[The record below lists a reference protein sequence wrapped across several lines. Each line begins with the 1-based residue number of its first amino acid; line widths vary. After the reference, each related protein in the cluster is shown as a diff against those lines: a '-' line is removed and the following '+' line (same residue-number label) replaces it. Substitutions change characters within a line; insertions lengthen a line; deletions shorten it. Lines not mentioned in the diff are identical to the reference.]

1 MSDKAKVIGSF
12 DPKGVLSFS
21 QYLSRWKFHFAVKKV
36 TEDADKKNMFVD
48 HQSEEAFEVFC
59 KVSDPE
65 GIEAITFAKL
75 TERLAVYYR
84 QTEPQ
89 TIVYKNEFN
98 QRVQGPDESAAVY
111 LAELTSLAK
120 KCKFS
125 KTDELL
131 VPKII
136 SGLRDLRLKQTL
148 LAEEDAKLTLDFV
161 KTKVLAHE
169 RAELTAK
176 ALGLSSSQGTVNKI
190 GQEKKSQWKKGQGQQ
205 GSDQKQHGQVT
216 CFACGK
222 DGHKFFKCKVR
233 DKLTCKKCKKKGHVE
248 QVCRSST
255 QKAAHHLED
264 QEEGEDEA
272 SGSDGQEQLQAV
284 TNYLLRVEST
294 SKPPVSADQKLMLE
308 ILLNGK
314 PLMLEVDTGATFSLI
329 GLSTY
334 DKYFPDRKALLP
346 SNVRMKAWGQQGE
359 IRAAGKVQVKVT
371 PKGGKPVNLEL
382 LVMEQSGPSLLGRN
396 WFKQLGIA
404 VELPIILKT
413 VDLKKEPPDPERL
426 PEIFKMTQVPPEF
439 EDLKEVFEPVLGKWK
454 GEPVHIPLKK
464 GATPVRHSARR
475 VPFGLQEKAS
485 AAIDELERRK
495 VIEKVMFSEWATP
508 VVYVEKGE
516 GVRLCADYSATV
528 NPLCS
533 AADFPL
539 PTIDK
544 LLAEVKPGCFFTKID
559 LADAYLQ
566 FPVDEASSEVLAIAT
581 HKGTYRFLR
590 LPPGLSVCPPIFQK
604 KISGLVCKISGVIV
618 YFDDLL
624 IFAFTRAQ
632 LIQKT
637 RAVLKIFIEN
647 GLKVKLTKCSFCVPE
662 LEYLGYSFTQE
673 GIQPKKDKLEA
684 LEKMPPPQ
692 SIEDLRALLG
702 YFNYYDRFVPNKAQ
716 ILFPVYR
723 LLKKGV
729 PFDWTPECQQSMDK
743 MTKLLVNSFS
753 LAYFDPKKRIRLACD
768 ASRKG
773 LGAVLSQLEDRMVEV
788 PVMFVSRALKKSEL
802 NYSQVEL
809 EALAIVW
816 AVKKLKN
823 YLWGQ
828 QFEILTDHKPLLG
841 IFGKGK
847 LMSDDLSSK
856 LKRLPLPVLEDEEE
870 EEEARV
876 AFLQAIELPQSHIS
890 LQELREFTE
899 KDEQLRRIQQKIL
912 QGTHP
917 DNLTSEDG
925 EFGKRWRD
933 LKSTNGVITFVGRA
947 VIPRDLRSKVLGL
960 LHLNHFGQTR
970 MKTLARTYFWW
981 PNMDEEIEQVTL
993 SCMPCAITNRAP
1005 SKAPIIPWS
1014 VPHRPWSRV
1023 HLDFFE
1029 VVHGKSYIVAADGL
1043 SNWIDAERT
1052 NNLETETAIKYCRK
1066 LFRVQGLCDILVCD
1080 NGPAFRA
1087 EKFKKF
1093 CEMNGIELIYSPPYS
1108 PQTNGLAE
1116 KTVQTVKYF
1125 LKKVPEKEWELRLDS
1140 FLLGHNSTPSSAL
1153 GGVSPAEF
1161 NLGRRPHTLL
1171 DKTRPASAVVNQ
1183 KAARDKKVAA
1193 AVAEKPLKLVPD
1205 DQPVVLR
1212 SYRNPKVKWEA
1223 GAVVT
1228 QLGPRRVLVETE
1240 AGLTERHTDQIKKII
1255 RPAETPP
1262 EPPQVV
1268 QEVPRVRPDVAPD
1281 PVLDSE
1287 QKDGP
1292 NQGPLG
1298 SGLAKSEPPDK
1309 SPMSVPSPTRVQP
1322 TPPRRSQRAAG
1333 LPAKFKDFIV
1343 TKK

>member
-1 MSDKAKVIGSF
+1 
-12 DPKGVLSFS
+12 
-21 QYLSRWKFHFAVKKV
+21 
-36 TEDADKKNMFVD
+36 MFVD

-581 HKGTYRFLR
+581 HK
-590 LPPGLSVCPPIFQK
+590 
-604 KISGLVCKISGVIV
+604 
-618 YFDDLL
+618 
-624 IFAFTRAQ
+624 
-632 LIQKT
+632 
-637 RAVLKIFIEN
+637 
-647 GLKVKLTKCSFCVPE
+647 E

-702 YFNYYDRFVPNKAQ
+702 
-716 ILFPVYR
+716 

-856 LKRLPLPVLEDEEE
+856 LKRYCLFLREYNFELKFCPGKENCNADCLSRLPLPVLEDEEE